1 MQRYSN
7 MSEYKVIRSDDYLAH
22 YGVLGMKWGV
32 RRYQPY
38 GSGGYSRIKGAR
50 QAYRNKKATKAASM
64 YDKFSSKTLS
74 ERSESRNKLGVKYNK
89 KINKYNAKA
98 KKAAQKAAKIKTKKS
113 ATLKDF
119 DEGTK
124 IIKAGISE
132 TKRIGTE
139 YLNLKAKVLSD
150 PSIKKTSAYKTARK
164 NYRAQKYIEQR
175 YGIATAVLIN
185 APGTYIDKQSKK

>member
-1 MQRYSN
+1 MN
-7 MSEYKVIRSDDYLAH
+7 EYTVIRSNDHLAH

-50 QAYRNKKATKAASM
+50 QAHLVKKANKRASK

-74 ERSESRNKLGVKYNK
+74 ERSESRNKLGVKYDK

-113 ATLKDF
+113 AKLKDF
-119 DEGTK
+119 DEGTES
-124 IIKAGISE
+124 IKAGLSE

-139 YLNLKAKVLSD
+139 YLNLKAKALSD
-150 PSIKKTSAYKTARK
+150 PSIKKTSAYKTARI
-164 NYRAQKYIEQR
+164 NYMGQRYIEQK
-175 YGIATAVLIN
+175 YGVATVVLSNSIN
-185 APGTYIDKQSKK
+185 ANIEKYINDKSR

>member
-7 MSEYKVIRSDDYLAH
+7 MNKYTVIRSNDHLAH

-50 QAYRNKKATKAASM
+50 QAYRNKKATKAVSK

-113 ATLKDF
+113 AKLKDF
-119 DEGTK
+119 DEGTRIVK
-124 IIKAGISE
+124 TGLSE

-139 YLNLKAKVLSD
+139 YLNLKAKSLSD
-150 PSIKKTSAYKTARK
+150 PSIKKSKAYKNARK
-164 NYRAQKYIEQR
+164 NYRAQRSIER
-175 YGIATAVLIN
+175 HWGIATATLIN
-185 APGTYIDKQSKK
+185 SVDAEIYKNSKK